1 MKIEKTRTIK
11 LLYIVNCIHS
21 FSHFQPAPSLLLS
34 FNAKNEEGIAMSELL
49 TFAAQGAAL
58 VYLVAY
64 GYMIYLNVT

>member
-1 MKIEKTRTIK
+1 
-11 LLYIVNCIHS
+11 
-21 FSHFQPAPSLLLS
+21 
-34 FNAKNEEGIAMSELL
+34 MSELL